1 MRSDV
6 LRDRGR
12 ELKVSRYRKTL
23 DDEVRKQWHTMDL
36 SLHER
41 ALGIQGDVTVVF
53 QVQHNGKVTEKTI
66 TRSSGYA
73 SLDAMALDAIPEKLP
88 RIPNDIEADSLFH
101 AYTFV
106 YRNPIIVS
114 GDQ

>member
-1 MRSDV
+1 MNPV
-6 LRDRGR
+6 LTSQNAIDRGR
-12 ELKVSRYRKTL
+12 RLIG
-23 DDEVRKQWHTMDL
+23 L
-36 SLHER
+36 SKHAEIADACLEQR